1 MALLDFEQKIGELQS
16 QIDVSKI
23 KGDIHAV
30 ETLKKDLQK
39 EIEKTFKNLTPYQKL
54 QLARHPDRPHA
65 IDIINLIM
73 SEKYE
78 IHGDREFRDD
88 AAIVCFI
95 GKIDNIECVVIG
107 EEKGRNTK
115 EKIQRNFGMPHP
127 EGYRKA
133 LRVAKMAEKFNLPI
147 LFLVDTPGAFPGIGA
162 EERGQSEAIAKNL
175 FELSKIKT
183 PTVSI
188 VIGEGGSGGA
198 LAIGVADKFAMLKY
212 SVFSVISPEGCAAI
226 LWGDNS
232 KAENATKALK
242 ISAEELKEMNL
253 IDDIIDEPLE
263 GAHRDYETTAK
274 NIKEYFVKNI
284 EKLKELSI
292 DELLQKRFEK
302 YLNYG
307 SFKEN

>member
-1 MALLDFEQKIGELQS
+1 MAVLDFEKKLQEIKE
-16 QIDVSKI
+16 QIEVAKI
-23 KGDIHAV
+23 KGDSHAV
-30 ETLKKDLQK
+30 SALEEELKK

-54 QLARHPDRPHA
+54 LLARHPDRPHA
-65 IDIINLIM
+65 IDIIDLIM
-73 SEKYE
+73 DEKIE
-78 IHGDREFRDD
+78 LHGDREFRDD
-88 AAIVCFI
+88 ESIVCYI
-95 GKIDNIECVVIG
+95 GMIGDEKCVVIG

-115 EKIQRNFGMPHP
+115 EKLKRNFGMPHP

-133 LRVAKMAEKFNLPI
+133 LRVAKLAEKFDLPI

-162 EERGQSEAIAKNL
+162 EERGQSEAIARNL
-175 FELSKIKT
+175 FELSRIKT

-198 LAIGVADKFAMLKY
+198 LAIGIADKFAMLKY

-232 KAENATKALK
+232 KAETATKALK
-242 ISAEELKEMNL
+242 ISAEELKELGL

-263 GAHRDYETTAK
+263 GAHRDYETTAN
-274 NIKEYFVKNI
+274 NIKNYFLNQVK
-284 EKLKELSI
+284 KLKELPKE
-292 DELLQKRFEK
+292 ELLQKRFEK

-307 SFKEN
+307 SFEE

>member
-1 MALLDFEQKIGELQS
+1 LAVLDFEKRIEELKE
-16 QIDVSKI
+16 QIDVAKI
-23 KGDIHAV
+23 KGDSHAAS
-30 ETLKKDLQK
+30 TLEKELEK

-54 QLARHPDRPHA
+54 LLARHPDRPHA

-73 SEKYE
+73 DEKIE

-88 AAIVCFI
+88 ASIVCYI
-95 GKIDNIECVVIG
+95 GMIGDIKCVVIG

-115 EKIQRNFGMPHP
+115 EKLARNFGMPHP

-133 LRVAKMAEKFNLPI
+133 LRVAKTAEKFDLPI
-147 LFLVDTPGAFPGIGA
+147 MFLVDTPGAFPGIGA

-175 FELSKIKT
+175 FELSRIKT
-183 PTVSI
+183 PTVSV

-232 KAENATKALK
+232 KAETATKALK
-242 ISAEELKEMNL
+242 ISAQELKELDL
-253 IDDIIDEPLE
+253 IDDIIDEPLI

-274 NIKEYFVKNI
+274 NIKDYFLEKVK
-284 EKLKELSI
+284 ELKILSI

-307 SFKEN
+307 SFNE